1 MRTNV
6 TLMVQMVSSVTGMI
20 SRSHLRCFLRPQW
33 RRHHN
38 GLGCFLLQWNNGA
51 SGDAEAPNRHW
62 LCPSKSSYRFVLKIS
77 PECFQLRSSRRECV
91 EPSYSS
97 SVLYVT
103 CSDLLAQPNIVPASM
118 DGVSEARQQGLRVS
132 RGYSFTIS
140 CSIQP
145 QYPGGSFQLTFTSS
159 NTAYNYTQPVV
170 NHSAHFLFPVTEPAH
185 QGNYSCFY
193 HVYVFSHN
201 FSSESRQ
208 LCATVSDHPDLTGF
222 IIRALVLP
230 LILLLES
237 VVLYLYCKTSRGQ
250 KLSRQENIKLVNRN
264 IGVGA
269 AEEGPAEEE
278 GAHLISR

>member
-33 RRHHN
+33 RRRHN

-51 SGDAEAPNRHW
+51 SGDAEASNRHW
-62 LCPSKSSYRFVLKIS
+62 LY
-77 PECFQLRSSRRECV
+77 
-91 EPSYSS
+91 
-97 SVLYVT
+97 
-103 CSDLLAQPNIVPASM
+103 LLAQPNIIVPASM

-132 RGYSFTIS
+132 RGSSFTIS

-159 NTAYNYTQPVV
+159 NTAYNYTQPAV

-208 LCATVSDHPDLTGF
+208 LCVTVSDHPDPTGF
-222 IIRALVLP
+222 IIRALVLT